1 MAAAIEL
8 RRFLTLQDIAG
19 SLAITSQEVT
29 ADVNRLLTAKWIALK
44 TLPCMTS
51 RMVSIENRTIGPIE
65 NKVHE
70 LFLELAKTC
79 GVSSYFGDII
89 PVSIG
94 AYTQLYQNWEDES
107 LLALWR
113 AVCHQFPPPRHKIS
127 SIARRLVSV
136 KQARSWFADP
146 ANTPRLMKITHL
158 YLLNCGL
165 KVIPPEIGFL
175 TRLQVFGASGN
186 LIGSIPP
193 AIGLCTQ
200 LRELCLA
207 DNQISS
213 IPPEIASCTKLQEFY
228 LDKNPILSPPP
239 GTAAWLQE
247 FNCPFIPAE
256 ILSYVELQ
264 TLLGPDRID
273 AFLVETDRDNS
284 NVRCITKV
292 KRTDAIE
299 PCTLF

>member
-1 MAAAIEL
+1 MAAAIGL

-19 SLAITSQEVT
+19 SLAITSQE
-29 ADVNRLLTAKWIALK
+29 ANAGVNRLLTAKWVALK
-44 TLPCMTS
+44 TLPSMTS
-51 RMVSIENRTIGPIE
+51 RMECIENRTIGPIE
-65 NKVHE
+65 NKVRE
-70 LFLELAKTC
+70 LFCELAKTC

-94 AYTQLYQNWEDES
+94 AYTQLYQNWEYEA

-113 AVCHQFPPPRHKIS
+113 AVCHQLPPPRHKQS
-127 SIARRLVSV
+127 SIARRLVAV
-136 KQARSWFADP
+136 KQARNWFADP
-146 ANTPRLMKITHL
+146 VNTPRLMKITHL

-193 AIGLCTQ
+193 EIGLCTQ
-200 LRELCLA
+200 LRVLFLA
-207 DNQISS
+207 DNQISWV
-213 IPPEIASCTKLQEFY
+213 PPEIASCTKLQELY
-228 LDKNPILSPPP
+228 LDNNPIFSPPL
-239 GTAAWLQE
+239 GISAWLQE
-247 FNCPFIPAE
+247 FNCLFIPAE
-256 ILSYVELQ
+256 ILSYVGLEI
-264 TLLGPDRID
+264 LLGPDRLD

-292 KRTDAIE
+292 RRPDAIE
-299 PCTLF
+299 PCTIF